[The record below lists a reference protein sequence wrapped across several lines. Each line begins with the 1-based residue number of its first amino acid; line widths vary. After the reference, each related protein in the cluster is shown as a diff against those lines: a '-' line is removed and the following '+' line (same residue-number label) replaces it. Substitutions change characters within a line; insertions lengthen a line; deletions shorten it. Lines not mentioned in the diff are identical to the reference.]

1 MLLELSL
8 RDATFLVPGLFFLPR
23 TAGLALTSVEG
34 LCNQA
39 VEFGV
44 PFLAL
49 SSSSCVTLGKLTY
62 LTSQSIIVLSHK
74 MRNSYFTA

>member
-1 MLLELSL
+1 MPLELSL
-8 RDATFLVPGLFFLPR
+8 RDATFLVPGLVCLPR

-44 PFLAL
+44 LSWLYHSLA
-49 SSSSCVTLGKLTY
+49 V
-62 LTSQSIIVLSHK
+62 
-74 MRNSYFTA
+74 